1 MICSLC
7 AVRVVR
13 YGAQNFM
20 MARNE
25 RLREDCIMDDMKQ
38 NFIKFSAEDLR
49 SFRLD
54 IPHGDG
60 ECVRYAADKLQEYL
74 YRTMHV
80 SLRTDAAKGGRSFSL
95 DLSDDV
101 CISDDGFIFSFFEEG
116 IAITASTPRG
126 IMYGVYSFIEEY
138 LGVRFLTAKAE
149 YVPARDVVV
158 LPLGRRTEKPAFAMR
173 TYLVGDTFQKTADPD
188 HMARTKIKDLFT
200 VSDMRHGGPTRVYG
214 RGINHNFRLYVP
226 FEKYGNTHPE
236 FYRFFYEF
244 EKIFYT
250 IDLTNGITDDG
261 ALDESVDISV
271 AKIVI
276 EELKKDIDAHPEAD
290 VFNFTQEDGC
300 YYYESERNT
309 RLAEKY
315 KRSGI
320 LIRFCNVVVRELNKY
335 ARAKYGKTVNLMTF
349 AYSYTKDAP
358 VQENGGQIFPIDDTV
373 VADDNLII
381 QLALFGNEKE
391 GYFSSAQNT
400 EAGRI
405 IGEWKHIARHFWFWG
420 YDTNFYR
427 YHAFF
432 DSFHNIRANIDGFR
446 QMGVEYLCMHGA
458 HESTTNWQSLI
469 RGYVYRKMMWDDTL
483 SADELTDEFIRL
495 YYGAG
500 ADSVRR
506 TISIF
511 EKMFENALY
520 DGEGRTTKCES
531 HLPQYNPPE
540 KLYEAIAA
548 LEKGEGAV
556 LAAGYSAEE
565 EAKYLERLA
574 NVKATPLLLLYDNFF
589 DYFPSGSREK
599 YREAEDMF
607 FRTAERGKVD
617 YIGERWRLEQYRKEG
632 SASLYRRNVNGKRP
646 IALESL

>member
-1 MICSLC
+1 
-7 AVRVVR
+7 
-13 YGAQNFM
+13 
-20 MARNE
+20 
-25 RLREDCIMDDMKQ
+25 MDAMKQ
-38 NFIKFSAEDLR
+38 NYIKFSAEELS

-60 ECVRYAADKLQEYL
+60 ECVRYAAEKLQGYL
-74 YRTMHV
+74 YKTMRV
-80 SLRTDAAKGGRSFSL
+80 ILRADTAENCRKFSL
-95 DLSDDV
+95 DLSEDV
-101 CISDDGFIFSFFEEG
+101 CISNDGFIFSFSDER

-149 YVPARDVVV
+149 YVPARDAVE
-158 LPLGRRTEKPAFAMR
+158 LPAGRRTETPAFAMR

-200 VSDMRHGGPTRVYG
+200 VSDARHGGPTRVYG

-335 ARAKYGKTVNLMTF
+335 TRVKYSKTVNLMTF

-358 VQENGGQIFPIDDTV
+358 IQKNGGRISPVDDTV
-373 VADDNLII
+373 IADDNLII
-381 QLALFGNEKE
+381 QLALYGNEKAD
-391 GYFSSAQNT
+391 YFSSAQNT
-400 EAGRI
+400 DAGRI
-405 IGEWKHIARHFWFWG
+405 IEEWKHIAKHFWFWG

-432 DSFHNIRANIDGFR
+432 DSFRNVRANIDGFK
-446 QMGVEYLCMHGA
+446 QMGVEYLCMQGA

-506 TISIF
+506 TIDIF
-511 EKMFENALY
+511 EKMFENVPC
-520 DGEGRTTKCES
+520 GEAGSTIKCNS
-531 HLPQYNPPE
+531 HLPEYNPPE
-540 KLYEAIAA
+540 KLYEVMSV
-548 LEKGEGAV
+548 LEKGERAV
-556 LAAGYSAEE
+556 SAAGYSAEE
-565 EAKYLERLA
+565 ETAYLERLA

-589 DYFPSGSREK
+589 DYFPSGSAEK
-599 YREAEDMF
+599 YRAVEDMF

-632 SASLYRRNVNGKRP
+632 SASLYRRNTNESRP
-646 IALESL
+646 FALESLF

>member
-1 MICSLC
+1 
-7 AVRVVR
+7 
-13 YGAQNFM
+13 
-20 MARNE
+20 
-25 RLREDCIMDDMKQ
+25 MDALKQ
-38 NFIKFSAEDLR
+38 NFIKLSAEDLR

-60 ECVRYAADKLQEYL
+60 ECIRYAAEKLQEYL
-74 YRTMHV
+74 YKTMRV
-80 SLRTDAAKGGRSFSL
+80 ILRTDTAENCKKFSL
-95 DLSDDV
+95 DLSEDV
-101 CISDDGFIFSFFEEG
+101 CISNDGFIFTFSDES
-116 IAITASTPRG
+116 IAVTASTPRG

-149 YVPARDVVV
+149 YVPKREAVEL
-158 LPLGRRTEKPAFAMR
+158 LPGRRTETPAFAMR

-200 VSDMRHGGPTRVYG
+200 VPDARHGGPTRVYG

-226 FEKYGNTHPE
+226 FEKYGNSHPE

-261 ALDESVDISV
+261 SLDESADVSV
-271 AKIVI
+271 AKVVI

-300 YYYESERNT
+300 YFYESERNT

-358 VQENGGQIFPIDDTV
+358 VRKYDGHISPIDDTV
-373 VADDNLII
+373 IADDNLII
-381 QLALFGNEKE
+381 QLALFGNEKTD
-391 GYFSSAQNT
+391 YFSSAQNT
-400 EAGRI
+400 EAGRVI
-405 IGEWKHIARHFWFWG
+405 EEWKHVARHFWFWG

-432 DSFHNIRANIDGFR
+432 DSFHNIRANIDGFKR
-446 QMGVEYLCMHGA
+446 MGVEYLCMHGA

-469 RGYVYRKMMWDDTL
+469 RGYVYRKMMWDDAL

-500 ADSVRR
+500 ADSVRH
-506 TISIF
+506 TIDIF
-511 EKMFENALY
+511 EKMFGNAPC
-520 DGEGRTTKCES
+520 GRVDHSTKCDS

-540 KLYEAIAA
+540 KLYEVLAV
-548 LEKGEGAV
+548 LEKGERAISD
-556 LAAGYSAEE
+556 AGYSAEE
-565 EAKYLERLA
+565 EEAYLERLA

-589 DYFPSGSREK
+589 DYFPTGSPEE
-599 YREAEDMF
+599 YRAVEDMF
-607 FRTAERGKVD
+607 FRTAEQGKVD

-632 SASLYRRNVNGKRP
+632 SASLYRRNINENRP
-646 IALESL
+646 FALESLF